1 MGLTVST
8 MGSLRLP
15 RSGVVRFTT
24 GFYKWYFTKIIL
36 AGMYIR
42 VIQKWEPGL
51 ASSEEIWPG
60 IGYGSGNSEEKVIP
74 FRV

>member
-1 MGLTVST
+1 MGLTIST

-42 VIQKWEPGL
+42 VIQKWEPG
-51 ASSEEIWPG
+51 EG
-60 IGYGSGNSEEKVIP
+60 
-74 FRV
+74 